1 MKIEK
6 CCYFIHKKDCMI
18 DTHDKPDY
26 GDSVNIEF
34 MSDDD
39 FYNNVFVFYNGML
52 LANKGDF
59 WRVDNSRSEL
69 IFYRDLRVRD
79 VVQIV
84 VFQDGLKC

>member
-1 MKIEK
+1 
-6 CCYFIHKKDCMI
+6 
-18 DTHDKPDY
+18 
-26 GDSVNIEF
+26 
-34 MSDDD
+34 
-39 FYNNVFVFYNGML
+39 ML